1 MMSDTKFKSLPETMV
16 GMGQVVLGQAPV
28 RLASILGSCV
38 GVSLYHP
45 RTRQAVL
52 AHVIL
57 PDSQG
62 RSLST
67 PGKFADTA
75 IPHMLKLL
83 GQAGLP
89 AGGLVAKLAGG
100 SNMFGHNGPLQIGAA
115 NGEAAARA
123 LAAAGIRVV
132 AQDMGGNQGRR
143 ISLDC
148 TTGDI
153 VIEIAGA
160 EVRVI

>member
-1 MMSDTKFKSLPETMV
+1 MTITINPNPVKETMV
-16 GMGQVVLGQAPV
+16 GMGQIVFGQTPD
-28 RLASILGSCV
+28 RIASILGSCV

-45 RTRQAVL
+45 RTRHAVF

-62 RSLST
+62 RPQSA

-83 GQAGLP
+83 SQAGVP
-89 AGGLVAKLAGG
+89 SSGLLAKLAGG
-100 SNMFGHNGPLQIGAA
+100 ANMFGHSGPLQIGAA
-115 NGEAAARA
+115 NGDAVARA
-123 LAAAGIRVV
+123 LAGAGIRVV
-132 AQDMGGNQGRR
+132 AQDIGGKQGRR
-143 ISLDC
+143 VSLNC
-148 TTGDI
+148 STGDMA
-153 VIEIAGA
+153 IEIAGV

>member
-1 MMSDTKFKSLPETMV
+1 MTNSAVGKPVLETMV
-16 GMGQVVLGQAPV
+16 GMGQIVFGQAPD

-38 GVSLYHP
+38 GVSLHSS

-57 PDSQG
+57 PYSQG
-62 RSLST
+62 RKQT
-67 PGKFADTA
+67 APGKFADTA

-83 GQAGLP
+83 SQAGVLP
-89 AGGLVAKLAGG
+89 GGLLAKVAGG

-115 NGEAAARA
+115 NGEAVVKA
-123 LAAAGIRVV
+123 LADAGIRV
-132 AQDMGGNQGRR
+132 AAHDIGGNLGRR

-148 TTGDI
+148 ATGEMT
-153 VIEIAGA
+153 IEIAGSNS
-160 EVRVI
+160 RVI

>member
-1 MMSDTKFKSLPETMV
+1 MMPGTNLKPFQETMV
-16 GMGQVVLGQAPV
+16 GMGQVVFGQSPI

-45 RTRQAVL
+45 RTRHAVL

-62 RSLST
+62 RPQAT

-75 IPHMLKLL
+75 IPHMLQLL
-83 GQAGLP
+83 SQAGVP
-89 AGGLVAKLAGG
+89 TSGLIAKLAGG
-100 SNMFGHNGPLQIGAA
+100 SNMFGHSGPLQIGVA
-115 NGEAAARA
+115 NGEAAVRA
-123 LAAAGIRVV
+123 LAGAGIRVV

-153 VIEIAGA
+153 IIEIAGA
-160 EVRVI
+160 EARVI

>member
-1 MMSDTKFKSLPETMV
+1 MTIIANVKPFKETMV
-16 GMGQVVLGQAPV
+16 GMGQIVFGHAPD
-28 RLASILGSCV
+28 RIASILGSCV

-45 RTRQAVL
+45 RTRHAAL

-62 RSLST
+62 RPQSA

-83 GQAGLP
+83 NQAGAP
-89 AGGLVAKLAGG
+89 ASGLVAKLAGG
-100 SNMFGHNGPLQIGAA
+100 SNMFGHNGPLQIGVA
-115 NGEAAARA
+115 NGEAVGRL

-132 AQDMGGNQGRR
+132 AQDIGGNQGRR

-148 TTGDI
+148 ATGDI
-153 VIEIAGA
+153 VIEIAGD
-160 EVRVI
+160 EVRII